1 MNIYALSSG
10 RGPSGIAIL
19 RLSGKDTLKLC
30 KKITKLGDIQANEV
44 NFCKFYDPK
53 NGNIIDPESILLWF
67 PKPNSYTGDDL
78 AEFHVHGSNAVIN
91 SFLKVL
97 SEQENCRLAEPGEF
111 TKLAFQNDK
120 IDLVKA
126 ESIGDLIHS
135 ETELQRQQAIQLVQ
149 GNASN
154 YYNELREKLIKSLA
168 YIEAKIDF
176 AEDDLPEKVLQEVHK
191 SIKDIYANIKKT
203 LEDNKIGEKIRDG
216 FRVSIIGEVNAGK
229 SSLLNLLSKREV
241 AIVSEEEGTTRD
253 VIEVYLNID
262 GYPVILADT
271 AGIREAKNEI
281 EKKGISLALG
291 KSKEADLN
299 IVMIDNSSLKINDKI
314 KNLIKN
320 DSIVVL
326 NKSDIENN
334 QNHKFDVDTILISV
348 KDNRNID
355 QLIKKLKEKLSKKF
369 ISSNSVLITR
379 ERHRFKLKESLNE
392 INNFLK
398 KDQDKDVELAA
409 EDLRMATR
417 HLGSIVGKVDV
428 EEILGSIF
436 KDFCIGK

>member
-10 RGPSGIAIL
+10 RGPAGIAIV
-19 RLSGKDTLKLC
+19 RVSGKDSLKVC
-30 KKITKLGDIQANEV
+30 KNLTQLKEIKSNEI

-53 NGNIIDPESILLWF
+53 TKNVIDPEALLLWF
-67 PKPNSYTGDDL
+67 PAPNSYTGDDL
-78 AEFHVHGSNAVIN
+78 AEFQVHGSNAVIN
-91 SFLKVL
+91 ALLSAL

-111 TKLAFQNDK
+111 TKVAFQNDK
-120 IDLVKA
+120 IDLLKA
-126 ESIGDLIHS
+126 ESIGDLIHA
-135 ETELQRQQAIQLVQ
+135 ETELQREQAVKFVK

-154 YYNELREKLIKSLA
+154 YYNDLRDKLIKSLS

-176 AEDDLPEKVLQEVHK
+176 VEDDLPEKVLKDVHN
-191 SIKDIYANIKKT
+191 SIKGIHKDIKKI

-216 FRVSIIGEVNAGK
+216 FKVSIIGEVNAGK

-253 VIEVYLNID
+253 VIETFLNID

-271 AGIREAKNEI
+271 AGIRETKNEV

-299 IVMIDNSSLKINDKI
+299 IIVIDNSSKTINNKI
-314 KNLIKN
+314 KDLVNN
-320 DSIVVL
+320 DSIVLL
-326 NKSDIENN
+326 NKSDIKEN
-334 QNHKFDVDTILISV
+334 QNHKFDADTILVSV
-348 KDNRNID
+348 KNNKNID
-355 QLIKKLKEKLSKKF
+355 ILIKKIKEKLSKKF
-369 ISSNSVLITR
+369 TSNNSILITR
-379 ERHRFKLKESLNE
+379 ERHRIKLNDCLKE
-392 INNFLK
+392 IDKFLK
-398 KDQDKDVELAA
+398 KDQNKDIELAA

>member
-30 KKITKLGDIQANEV
+30 KKITKLDNIQANEV

-120 IDLVKA
+120 MDLVKA

-135 ETELQRQQAIQLVQ
+135 ETELQRQQAIHLIQ

-176 AEDDLPEKVLQEVHK
+176 AEDDLPEKILQEVHK
-191 SIKDIYANIKKT
+191 SIKDIYANIKKI
-203 LEDNKIGEKIRDG
+203 LEDNKIGEKIRNG
-216 FRVSIIGEVNAGK
+216 FHISIIGEVNAGK

-253 VIEVYLNID
+253 VIEIYLNID

-299 IVMIDNSSLKINDKI
+299 IVMIDNSSSKINDKV
-314 KNLIKN
+314 KKLINN
-320 DSIVVL
+320 DSIVLL
-326 NKSDIENN
+326 NKSDIKNKE
-334 QNHKFDVDTILISV
+334 NHKFDADTILVSV
-348 KDNRNID
+348 KDNKNID

-369 ISSNSVLITR
+369 ISSSNVLITR
-379 ERHRFKLKESLNE
+379 ERHRVKLNECLKE
-392 INNFLK
+392 IDKFLK
-398 KDQDKDVELAA
+398 KDQNKDIELAA